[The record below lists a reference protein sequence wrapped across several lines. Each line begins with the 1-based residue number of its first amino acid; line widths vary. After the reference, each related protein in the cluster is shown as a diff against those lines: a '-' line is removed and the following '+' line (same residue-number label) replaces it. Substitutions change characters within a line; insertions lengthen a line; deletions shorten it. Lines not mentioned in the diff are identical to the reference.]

1 MSKRVNVKIYGT
13 VILPVV
19 LCVGTH
25 VSLCVW
31 VCMCVCHIKGCT
43 LLEGVQEYDADEDIG
58 HKWERVTGRRR
69 KFHEG

>member
-1 MSKRVNVKIYGT
+1 
-13 VILPVV
+13 
-19 LCVGTH
+19 
-25 VSLCVW
+25 
-31 VCMCVCHIKGCT
+31 